1 MEHPSGCRETGE
13 RMLTPTQ
20 QLLICLVVAHLVGDF
35 LLQTEKDVHAKS
47 RVRVLM
53 KHVVIVTATT
63 YLFCGI
69 WREWR
74 IPAALLL
81 THTLLDAAKTHL
93 SRNGLR
99 AFLLDQAAHLGIIVL
114 LAGWRGPHLQGLDL
128 TWVRL
133 WPTVY
138 LPALVLLAGVV
149 VAAKTSGI
157 VIGMLVRPFL
167 EQIAAL
173 PADPRSPAGT
183 RRGLSNGGYVIG
195 LAERLLIF
203 LFILMDQASGIGFL
217 LAAKSILR
225 FGEVKEA
232 RHRMEA
238 EYIIIGTFLSFGLGM
253 LVAYA
258 TRGLLLRL

>member
-1 MEHPSGCRETGE
+1 MPN
-13 RMLTPTQ
+13 PTH
-20 QLLICLVVAHLVGDF
+20 QLLLCLVAAHLVGDF
-35 LLQTEKDVHAKS
+35 LLQTERDVRDKS
-47 RVRVLM
+47 RVAVLL
-53 KHVVIVTATT
+53 KHVAIVTAAT
-63 YLFCGI
+63 YLLAGV

-81 THTLLDAAKTHL
+81 THTALDAAKTHL

-99 AFLLDQAAHLGIIVL
+99 AFLLDQAAHLGILVA
-114 LAGWRGPHLQGLDL
+114 LAWWRGPHLQASDL

-133 WPTVY
+133 WPAAY
-138 LPALVLLAGVV
+138 LPGLVLLSGAV
-149 VAAKTSGI
+149 VATKTSGI

-173 PADPRSPAGT
+173 PADPPSPPGT
-183 RRGLSNGGYVIG
+183 GRGLSNGGYVIG

-203 LFILMDQASGIGFL
+203 LFILMDQAAGIGFL

-225 FGEVKEA
+225 FGEVREA

-258 TRGLLLRL
+258 ARGLLLRFS